1 MCGGGRSAPRAQIEV
16 PDYRAYDRQF
26 DLQKDAIERG
36 MNSGTQALQAE
47 LQGVLRETTGLK
59 EKLLGLEEQEA
70 TNQAALE
77 EKATRLS
84 LLMGTPPP
92 EPNAQAPEI
101 GAKDRG
107 LDVRKGKKSLRIRQ
121 ASAQSSAKGTGLN
134 IT

>member
-1 MCGGGRSAPRAQIEV
+1 MCGGGRSTPRAQIEV

-26 DLQKDAIERG
+26 DAQKDAITAS
-36 MNSGTQALQAE
+36 MNNGTLELQTE
-47 LQGVLRETTGLK
+47 LQGVLRQTTDLK
-59 EKLLGLEEQEA
+59 DKLADLEVEEA

-92 EPNAQAPEI
+92 EPNAQAPEV
-101 GAKDRG
+101 GAKDRD
-107 LDVRKGKKSLRIRQ
+107 LDIRKGKKSLRIRQ
-121 ASAQSSAKGTGLN
+121 SSAKTSAKGTGLN

>member
-1 MCGGGRSAPRAQIEV
+1 MCGGGRSAPRAKIEV

-59 EKLLGLEEQEA
+59 EKLLDLEEQEA

-101 GAKDRG
+101 GAKDRD